1 MPNFKWLRSSFTRAP
16 NTKAS
21 QVSSNS
27 MTAYWDSASLRTGTL
42 GYDTLVRDG
51 YVKNPAVRRAVK
63 LISDALAG
71 LPLTAYV
78 DNAAFPDH
86 PLLSILAHPNPMC
99 AGPSFMEAVAGFL
112 TLHGNAY
119 IERVESRDGVP
130 AELHILRPDR
140 MRVVTNNN
148 GWPVEYL
155 YSVGAAQSHFPI
167 DQLTGQ
173 SDILHLKLFHPTDD
187 HYGLGGLEAAA
198 DALQAHNAAMR
209 WNAALLENA
218 ARPSGAL
225 VFEPGN
231 GPAALSGDQFNRL
244 KEEMAEHFQ
253 GSRNA
258 GRPLL
263 LEGGLKWQALSLSP
277 HDMDFAGSRDA
288 AARDI
293 AMAFGIPPMLL
304 GVPGDATYANYAE
317 ANRAFWKLTVLPL
330 AQRITAGLSGWMQQA
345 WPGVSLSVD
354 EDQISALSA
363 ERDALW
369 ARVSAADFLDS
380 EERRAILGL

>member
-1 MPNFKWLRSSFTRAP
+1 MFKFNWLRAPQTKSSAAAHMP
-16 NTKAS
+16 
-21 QVSSNS
+21 
-27 MTAYWDSASLRTGTL
+27 MTAYFDSGILRSGHA
-42 GYDTLVRDG
+42 GYDTLVTEG

-63 LISDALAG
+63 MISDAMASLNW
-71 LPLTAYV
+71 TAYV
-78 DNAAFPDH
+78 DGAAMPEH
-86 PLLSILAHPNPMC
+86 PLLGLLAQPNPMC
-99 AGPSFMEAVAGFL
+99 AGPSFMESVAGFL
-112 TLHGNAY
+112 VLHGNAY
-119 IERVESRDGVP
+119 IERVEARDGVP
-130 AELHILRPDR
+130 AELHVLRPDR
-140 MRVVTNNN
+140 MRVVTNSN

-155 YSVGAAQSHFPI
+155 YTVGTTQARFPI
-167 DQLTGQ
+167 DMVSGRA
-173 SDILHLKLFHPTDD
+173 DILHLKLFHPIDD

-198 DALQAHNAAMR
+198 EALNAHNAAMR
-209 WNAALLENA
+209 WNASLLENA

-231 GPAALSGDQFNRL
+231 GPAALSNDQFNRL
-244 KEEMAEHFQ
+244 KTEMAEHFQ

-317 ANRAFWKLTVLPL
+317 ANRAFWKLTLLPL
-330 AQRITAGLSGWMQQA
+330 AQRIGAGLSGWMQQA
-345 WPGVSLSVD
+345 WPGVTLKID
-354 EDQISALSA
+354 EDKISALSSD
-363 ERDALW
+363 RDALW
-369 ARVSAADFLDS
+369 ARVASADFLEPD
-380 EERRAILGL
+380 ERRTILGL